1 MANIDVQGYLRRLG
15 TVDPGKPSIE
25 GLFALHR
32 AHLERVA
39 YTSLQVHLG
48 QRTTPDPYESAAR
61 IVAGEAGYCY
71 HLNGA
76 FGVLLETLGY
86 DVTWHRG
93 RVWSEPPRGRGLGPV
108 QEEPNHLVLLV
119 EAEDTLYYCD
129 AGLGDGFHEPLLL
142 VPGEVTQ
149 GPYTYKL
156 ERIRF
161 DNNTTG
167 WSFTHDPKADS
178 FTGMVF
184 EERIASLPD
193 FLDRHEWMETDPE
206 SGFVK
211 NLDVY
216 RRDATG
222 VDHLRGCVL
231 TRSDGRTTT
240 RREIT
245 DSDEWFDVV
254 ADVFGLR
261 LPGIGEAAQ
270 ERLWKRVW
278 IQHTAWAAGQQQQQ

>member
-15 TVDPGKPSIE
+15 TEHPGKPTIE

-32 AHLERVA
+32 AHVERVA

-48 QRTTPDPYESAAR
+48 QRTTPDPYDSAAR

-76 FGVLLETLGY
+76 FGALLEALGY
-86 DVTWHRG
+86 DVTMHRG
-93 RVWSEPPRGRGLGPV
+93 RVWKAEPQGRGLGPITD
-108 QEEPNHLVLLV
+108 EPNHLVLMV
-119 EAEDTLYYCD
+119 EAENTLYYCD
-129 AGLGDGFHEPLLL
+129 TGLGDGLHEPMLC
-142 VPGEVTQ
+142 VPGETTQ

-156 ERIRF
+156 ERTRF
-161 DNNTTG
+161 DNGASG

-184 EERIASLPD
+184 EERIADLPD
-193 FLDRHEWMETDPE
+193 FLARHEWMETNPE

-231 TRSDGRTTT
+231 TRSDGTTAT
-240 RREIT
+240 KRDIT
-245 DSDEWFDVV
+245 DSEEWFDAL

-261 LPGIGEAAQ
+261 LPGVGDVAQ

-278 IQHTAWAAGQQQQQ
+278 EQHVAWAARQQG